1 MVYRRDL
8 KVAVLRIEGTNNEQ
22 EMFDGFEALGT
33 KPELVHLNQLV
44 KRDLPAEEKR
54 HLSDYHI
61 LMLPGGFSAGD
72 YIRAGAIYAARMKA
86 AIPHDIEA
94 FVAAEKPIGGM
105 CNGFQILVEL
115 GLLPGQ
121 GKIDGIS
128 RREDVLKHVGKLPLF
143 PDAVLNRNDSA
154 LFECRPTLLKQ
165 ENNGKCV
172 FTRKIPKGE
181 VRMIPSAHAEGKL
194 MVPSEEQEKILRNLW
209 DNDQVVFT
217 YTNPEGGKASYPW
230 SPSGSTQGI
239 AGITNE
245 MGTVF
250 GMMPHPERV
259 FHRYQHPD
267 WTRDTRH
274 TPDSAGDGRA
284 VFESVVEYVE
294 RRF

>member
-1 MVYRRDL
+1 MVYRSDV

-22 EMFDGFEALGT
+22 EMWDAFHELGAQ
-33 KPELVHLNQLV
+33 PELVHLNQLV
-44 KRDLPAEEKR
+44 KKDLPAEEKR
-54 HLSDYHI
+54 KLSDYHL

-72 YIRAGAIYAARMKA
+72 YIRAGAIFAARLKSA
-86 AIPHDIEA
+86 LPEDIA
-94 FVAAEKPIGGM
+94 DFVGSERPIGGM

-115 GLLPGQ
+115 GLLPGH
-121 GKIDGIS
+121 GA
-128 RREDVLKHVGKLPLF
+128 KLPLF

-154 LFECRPTLLKQ
+154 LFECRPTLLKH
-165 ENNGKCV
+165 ENRGRCV
-172 FTRKIPKGE
+172 FTRKIPRHS
-181 VRMIPSAHAEGKL
+181 VRLIPSAHAEGKFML
-194 MVPSEEQEKILRNLW
+194 PTEEQEKRLRALW

-217 YTNPEGGKASYPW
+217 YTTPEGGKAGYPW
-230 SPSGSTQGI
+230 SPSGSLDGI

-267 WTRDTRH
+267 WTRDPTH
-274 TPDSAGDGRA
+274 KPDAAGDGRA
-284 VFESVVEYVE
+284 VFESVLEYVE

>member
-1 MVYRRDL
+1 MTNRKDIR
-8 KVAVLRIEGTNNEQ
+8 VAVLRIEGTNNEQ
-22 EMFDGFEALGT
+22 EMYDAFEALGAQ
-33 KPELVHLNQLV
+33 PELVHLNQLV
-44 KRDLPAEEKR
+44 KRDLPKEEKR
-54 HLSDYHI
+54 KLSDYHV

-86 AIPHDIEA
+86 AIPKEIEE

-115 GLLPGQ
+115 GLLPGH
-121 GKIDGIS
+121 GA
-128 RREDVLKHVGKLPLF
+128 KLPLF
-143 PDAVLNRNDSA
+143 PDAILNRNDSA

-165 ENNGKCV
+165 ENRGKCV
-172 FTRKIPKGE
+172 FTKKIPRGE
-181 VRMIPSAHAEGKL
+181 VRLIPSAHAEGKL
-194 MVPSEEQEKILRNLW
+194 MVPTEEQEKTLRNLW

-217 YTNPEGGKASYPW
+217 YTDPSGGKASYPW
-230 SPSGSTQGI
+230 SPSGSTHGI

-267 WTRDTRH
+267 WTRDAKRTA
-274 TPDSAGDGRA
+274 DSAGDGRA
-284 VFESVVEYVE
+284 VFESVLEYVE
-294 RRF
+294 RKF

>member
-1 MVYRRDL
+1 MVSRSDIR
-8 KVAVLRIEGTNNEQ
+8 VAVLRIEGTNNEQ
-22 EMFDGFEALGT
+22 EMYDAFEALGA

-54 HLSDYHI
+54 KLSDYHV

-86 AIPHDIEA
+86 AIPQDIA
-94 FVAAEKPIGGM
+94 DFVAAEKPIGGM

-121 GKIDGIS
+121 GKG
-128 RREDVLKHVGKLPLF
+128 LPVF

-154 LFECRPTLLKQ
+154 LFECRPTLLKH
-165 ENNGKCV
+165 ENRGKCV
-172 FTRKIPKGE
+172 FTRKIPHKE
-181 VRMIPSAHAEGKL
+181 VRLIPSAHAEGKF
-194 MVPSEEQEKILRNLW
+194 MVPNEEQDKILRRLW

-217 YTNPEGGKASYPW
+217 YTTPDGGKAGYPW
-230 SPSGSTQGI
+230 SPSGSVEGI

-250 GMMPHPERV
+250 GLMPHPERV

-267 WTRDTRH
+267 WTRDPR
-274 TPDSAGDGRA
+274 PADSAGDGRV
-284 VFESVVEYVE
+284 VFESVLEYVE
-294 RRF
+294 RKF

>member
-1 MVYRRDL
+1 MVKRSEV

-22 EMFDGFEALGT
+22 EMFDGFAALGA

-44 KRDLPAEEKR
+44 KNDIPKEDKR
-54 HLSDYHI
+54 KLEDYHV

-72 YIRAGAIYAARMKA
+72 YIRAGAIYAARMKS
-86 AIPHDIEA
+86 AIPKDIEA

-115 GLLPGQ
+115 GLLPGH
-121 GKIDGIS
+121 GA
-128 RREDVLKHVGKLPLF
+128 KLPLF

-154 LFECRPTLLKQ
+154 LFECRPTLLKH
-165 ENNGKCV
+165 ENKGKCV
-172 FTRKIPKGE
+172 FTRSIPKGE
-181 VRMIPSAHAEGKL
+181 VRLIPSAHAEGKF
-194 MVPSEEQEKILRNLW
+194 MVPTEEQEKTLRRLW

-217 YTNPEGGKASYPW
+217 YTNPEGGKAGYPW
-230 SPSGSTQGI
+230 SPSGSLDGI

-267 WTRDTRH
+267 WTRDAKH
-274 TPDSAGDGRA
+274 APDGPGDGRA
-284 VFESVVEYVE
+284 VFESVLAYVE
-294 RRF
+294 KKF

>member
-1 MVYRRDL
+1 MVKRSDI

-22 EMFDGFEALGT
+22 EMYDAFHALGAQ
-33 KPELVHLNQLV
+33 PELVHLNQLV

-54 HLSDYHI
+54 KLEDYHA

-86 AIPHDIEA
+86 AIPKDIEA

-121 GKIDGIS
+121 GK
-128 RREDVLKHVGKLPLF
+128 KLPLF

-154 LFECRPTLLKQ
+154 LFECRPTLLKHR
-165 ENNGKCV
+165 NKGKCV
-172 FTRKIPKGE
+172 FTRRIAENE
-181 VRMIPSAHAEGKL
+181 VRLIPSAHAEGKFML
-194 MVPSEEQEKILRNLW
+194 PNAEQEKILQRLW
-209 DNDQVVFT
+209 DNDQIVFT
-217 YTNPEGGKASYPW
+217 YTNPEGDDKPQYPW
-230 SPSGSTQGI
+230 TPSGSLSSI

-245 MGTVF
+245 TGNVF

-259 FHRYQHPD
+259 YHRYQHPD
-267 WTRDTRH
+267 WTRDPKH
-274 TPDSAGDGRA
+274 KADDPGDGRA
-284 VFESVVEYVE
+284 VFESALDYIEKN
-294 RRF
+294 F

>member
-1 MVYRRDL
+1 MANRKDIR
-8 KVAVLRIEGTNNEQ
+8 VAVLRIEGTNNEQ
-22 EMFDGFEALGT
+22 EMFDAFHSLGAQ
-33 KPELVHLNQLV
+33 PELVHLNQLV
-44 KRDLPAEEKR
+44 KRDLPKEEKR
-54 HLSDYHI
+54 SLADYDV

-86 AIPHDIEA
+86 AIPKDIEA

-121 GKIDGIS
+121 GA
-128 RREDVLKHVGKLPLF
+128 KLPLF

-154 LFECRPTLLKQ
+154 LFECRPTLLKH

-172 FTRKIPKGE
+172 FTRGINKGE
-181 VRMIPSAHAEGKL
+181 VRLIPSAHAEGKFML
-194 MVPSEEQEKILRNLW
+194 PTAEQEKTLRKLW
-209 DNDQVVFT
+209 DNDQIVFT
-217 YTNPEGGKASYPW
+217 YTDPEGGKAAYPW
-230 SPSGSTQGI
+230 SPSGSLSGI

-259 FHRYQHPD
+259 FWRYQHPD
-267 WTRDTRH
+267 WTRDPTH
-274 TPDSAGDGRA
+274 KADGPGDGRA
-284 VFESVVEYVE
+284 VFESVLNYVE
-294 RRF
+294 KKF

>member
-1 MVYRRDL
+1 MKRADV

-22 EMFDGFEALGT
+22 EMYDAFRSLGAQ
-33 KPELVHLNQLV
+33 PELVHLNQLV
-44 KRDLPAEEKR
+44 KKDLPKEERR
-54 HLSDYHI
+54 HLSDYHV

-86 AIPHDIEA
+86 AIPDQIEA

-121 GKIDGIS
+121 G
-128 RREDVLKHVGKLPLF
+128 GKLPPF

-154 LFECRPTLLKQ
+154 LFECRPTLLKH
-165 ENNGKCV
+165 ESNGKCV
-172 FTRKIPKGE
+172 FTRRIPRHQ
-181 VRMIPSAHAEGKL
+181 VRLIPSAHAEGKF
-194 MVPSEEQEKILRNLW
+194 MVPTDEQEKTLRRLW

-217 YTNPEGGKASYPW
+217 YTDPSGGKAAYPW
-230 SPSGSTQGI
+230 SPSGSLGGI

-245 MGTVF
+245 TGTVF

-259 FHRYQHPD
+259 FWRYQHPD
-267 WTRDTRH
+267 WTRDEVHRADE
-274 TPDSAGDGRA
+274 PGDGRA
-284 VFESVVEYVE
+284 VFESALDYVE
-294 RRF
+294 RKF